1 MFPTATNKKFFGNF
15 FLYNSATYWNSNIS
29 KLPRMDV
36 EHALED
42 SNEDMREKN
51 DKIFFVRSS
60 TTFVEICGRY
70 NLVFH

>member
-1 MFPTATNKKFFGNF
+1 
-15 FLYNSATYWNSNIS
+15 
-29 KLPRMDV
+29 MDV